1 MKYNFNSNTI
11 TEADAIE
18 VVRNYLKADNSLPLT
33 YRIFVIW
40 KCKTI
45 QNAKFV
51 LGITT
56 DSPYSGNGDIFELT
70 LNGDKEEIYLDCYT
84 KYDKQIYDLEN

>member
-1 MKYNFNSNTI
+1 MTD
-11 TEADAIE
+11 ADAIE
-18 VVRNYLKADNSLPLT
+18 VVKEYLKADSALPVE

-45 QNAKFV
+45 QNVKFV
-51 LGITT
+51 LGLT
-56 DSPYSGNGDIFELT
+56 SPDLTYNGNGDIFELT
-70 LNGDKEEIYLDCYT
+70 LNGDNHEIYLDCYT

>member
-11 TEADAIE
+11 TDIDAIE
-18 VVRNYLKADNSLPLT
+18 VVENYLKADGSLPPEH
-33 YRIFVIW
+33 RIFVIW

-51 LGITT
+51 LGVVTNA
-56 DSPYSGNGDIFELT
+56 PYDGNGDIFELT
-70 LNGDKEEIYLDCYT
+70 LNGDAHEIYLDCYT
-84 KYDKQIYDLEN
+84 KYDKQIYDLE